1 MTLSVTE
8 IFYSIQG
15 ESLHA
20 GFPCTFVRLAGCNLR
35 CRYCDTTYAHAPGTA
50 MRMLKIM
57 EQIRALSCPLV
68 ELTGGEPLLQEKTP
82 DLITAL
88 LDSGHTVLLET
99 NGSLDIR
106 SVDARCIKIVDIK
119 CPGSGESDK
128 NCLAN
133 LEHLQPRDQLK
144 FVLTDR
150 RDYEYAKAL
159 LHRYFPQEPPVPLL
173 FSPAEGYLDPALLAG
188 WILADHLPVRLQL
201 QLHRMIWPDIPR
213 GV

>member
-1 MTLSVTE
+1 MTFSVTE

-15 ESLHA
+15 ESLYA
-20 GFPCTFVRLAGCNLR
+20 GCPCTFVRLSGCNLR
-35 CRYCDTTYAHAPGTA
+35 CRYCDTTYAHAPGTSFSMA
-50 MRMLKIM
+50 GLV
-57 EQIRALSCPLV
+57 EQIQAPACPLV
-68 ELTGGEPLLQEKTP
+68 EVTGGEPLLQGKTP
-82 DLITAL
+82 SLISKL
-88 LDSGHTVLLET
+88 LDSGYTVLLET

-128 NCLAN
+128 NCMAN
-133 LEHLQPRDQLK
+133 LKHLQAWDQLK

-159 LHRYFPQEPPVPLL
+159 LHCHWPQEPPVPLL
-173 FSPAEGYLDPALLAG
+173 FSPAEGYLDPALLAE

-201 QLHRMIWPDIPR
+201 QLHRMIWPDIAR